1 MRRAAVGGAGGRGE
15 GSLGAHAVI
24 CAIPPPM
31 TPPPMMPM
39 DLTPGKSV
47 LLERSLGGV
56 LNSYASSDE
65 ACAQTRH
72 AAQSALSDTPL
83 SALRSGSE
91 EAREAEQKRRR

>member
-1 MRRAAVGGAGGRGE
+1 MRRAAVSGAGRRGE
-15 GSLGAHAVI
+15 LGTHAVI

-47 LLERSLGGV
+47 LPERSLGGV

-65 ACAQTRH
+65 AYGTQTRH
-72 AAQSALSDTPL
+72 AAQHRAKRRKRDRQTPL
-83 SALRSGSE
+83 TLAG
-91 EAREAEQKRRR
+91 ARTCM